1 MKEIKK
7 NGPVQMIFRVY
18 SDFFMYKTGIYSRH
32 PKAITLNDD
41 ISYHSISVYGWNFST
56 NGVPYWVYFEIKV
69 ILFFFYYVFLYIKY
83 AHGSWGIN
91 WGEQGYFKIR
101 MNDVDTEIGQHV
113 YGAYATYS

>member
-56 NGVPYWVYFEIKV
+56 NGVPYWVNFEIKV
-69 ILFFFYYVFLYIKY
+69 ILLFFLLCISIYKVC
-83 AHGSWGIN
+83 SWKLGN
-91 WGEQGYFKIR
+91 KLG
-101 MNDVDTEIGQHV
+101 
-113 YGAYATYS
+113 